1 MKTAVEDVSPGAD
14 GLAALA
20 IIKMLL
26 EILQK
31 KQLLSDEEI
40 DIILNC
46 AEVEVDPDNK
56 TDMNGRIADA
66 KLLISN
72 LMNDSD
78 DVTSG
83 YSERTKL

>member
-1 MKTAVEDVSPGAD
+1 MKTAVENITPGAD
-14 GLAALA
+14 GLAAMA

-46 AEVEVDPDNK
+46 AEVEVDPDDK
-56 TDMNGRIADA
+56 TDLSGRIADA

-72 LMNDSD
+72 LMKDTD
-78 DVTSG
+78 DITSG
-83 YSERTKL
+83 YSGKTKL

>member
-1 MKTAVEDVSPGAD
+1 MKTAVDGVSPGAD